1 MSDRA
6 AQCRAKC
13 SCGWCCRQRRVMSP
27 ASLPEEWRHQ
37 TVDADSGRVRV
48 HRAGQ
53 VQGGHRS
60 RGAWRTALCH
70 RRWRAEDRDAEQE
83 AGPRHGVAVHAVVT
97 AALSAAS
104 RAGAARS
111 ARCVGA
117 ESRAEAA
124 RSRRGGHGGR
134 GGGEASGEE
143 GGREE
148 QGGERSVS
156 RPAGAAAGPRQ
167 HRSPTSC
174 MQASLQVPGAGDPL
188 VTGGTNRP
196 IDGGEG
202 GRERRRRRGSRRCR
216 RTRTSRTRRRPPG
229 HAKMQ
234 GTGTAG
240 TTGGNRRRKRSRT
253 GR

>member
-13 SCGWCCRQRRVMSP
+13 SCGWCCRRRRVMSP

-37 TVDADSGRVRV
+37 TVDADSGGERV

-134 GGGEASGEE
+134 GGGEASGEGE
-143 GGREE
+143 RKGREE
-148 QGGERSVS
+148 RGRGAGQ
-156 RPAGAAAGPRQ
+156 PAPRKPRASTAAPPAARGDPRGPRIQ
-167 HRSPTSC
+167 ERETR
-174 MQASLQVPGAGDPL
+174 GYR
-188 VTGGTNRP
+188 GTNRP
-196 IDGGEG
+196 IVGG
-202 GRERRRRRGSRRCR
+202 GRGGRGGGCR
-216 RTRTSRTRRRPPG
+216 WCRARTGRARRRPP
-229 HAKMQ
+229 
-234 GTGTAG
+234 
-240 TTGGNRRRKRSRT
+240 
-253 GR
+253 

>member
-13 SCGWCCRQRRVMSP
+13 SCGWCCRRRRVMSP

-37 TVDADSGRVRV
+37 TVDADSGGERV

-134 GGGEASGEE
+134 GGGGSKRGRRGEGRAGRREVGEPTSRRRSGPAPAPQPHQLHA
-143 GGREE
+143 GKPAGS
-148 QGGERSVS
+148 RSG
-156 RPAGAAAGPRQ
+156 RPAGYR
-167 HRSPTSC
+167 
-174 MQASLQVPGAGDPL
+174 GD
-188 VTGGTNRP
+188 
-196 IDGGEG
+196 
-202 GRERRRRRGSRRCR
+202 
-216 RTRTSRTRRRPPG
+216 
-229 HAKMQ
+229 
-234 GTGTAG
+234 
-240 TTGGNRRRKRSRT
+240 
-253 GR
+253 